1 MRRLL
6 QSTSGS
12 DAWPP
17 EGVDVIRSARR
28 KRTVQARHVGERIEV
43 RIPARFSA
51 KEEREAVEEIL
62 AKLKRRTTSNA
73 VSDDELLA
81 RVKKLNAQ
89 VLDGKARIG
98 TVRWASNH
106 NTQWGSCTV
115 STGDIRIS
123 DRLRDVPDY
132 VVDAVVVHE
141 LVHTFIPGHGPEF
154 WQWADRAPRAERAKG
169 YLEAYQRFGAR

>member
-1 MRRLL
+1 MKRLL